1 MIRRSQPHHPAS
13 HAPASHALASHA
25 LASHAPPSHAPP
37 RPRRRRTSLA
47 LAFAFT
53 IALALLLAPAA
64 FAAAGGGTGG
74 FGGGGGGGIGH
85 GGGGKAFFLYL
96 IFRAILD
103 LILLAHGVARVIVI
117 AVIVAVV
124 LYVAYGRRMHAW
136 WAARPRSGRAARR
149 RVAQRQRKVELAAA
163 EAAED
168 DPAFAPEVVRGEAV
182 RLFTQ
187 VQSAWDAANR
197 IRLRSLVEPELLA
210 EWERRLDD
218 FARRGWRNRVQPIGD
233 PKVEYV
239 GLTRR
244 GGDEQDRVVVRIEAR
259 LRDYV
264 EDLSGNHIRRAGRM
278 TETTR
283 AREYWTLARRGTHWV
298 LVSIEQ
304 GAEGEH
310 ALKETVAATPWSDE
324 QSLRDQALV
333 EGAVADAVPAG
344 TSVAEVADVGYQGD
358 ARAAALDLSLADGRF
373 APAVLEVAARRAVA
387 AWADAVDGND
397 KGLLAC
403 ARTDAA
409 YALLHPDGGRTR
421 LVVRGPEVRQI
432 RIVALDAAAT
442 PPTMTID
449 VELAGRRYLEDRDTA
464 AVVSGSQ
471 TRVVTFTEHWT
482 LALEGPDEQ
491 PWQIAQVGAPAVTA

>member
-1 MIRRSQPHHPAS
+1 M
-13 HAPASHALASHA
+13 
-25 LASHAPPSHAPP
+25 
-37 RPRRRRTSLA
+37 
-47 LAFAFT
+47 
-53 IALALLLAPAA
+53 
-64 FAAAGGGTGG
+64 
-74 FGGGGGGGIGH
+74 
-85 GGGGKAFFLYL
+85 
-96 IFRAILD
+96 D
-103 LILLAHGVARVIVI
+103 LILLTHGVIRVLVFAFIA
-117 AVIVAVV
+117 AVIGY
-124 LYVAYGRRMHAW
+124 LFFGRRVRAW
-136 WAARPRSGRAARR
+136 WQARPRSGRSARR
-149 RVAQRQRKVELAAA
+149 QVAKRQRKVELAAA

-168 DPAFAPEVVRGEAV
+168 DPAFAPDVVRAEAA

-187 VQSAWDAANR
+187 VQSAWDAGNR
-197 IRLRSLVEPELLA
+197 IRLRALVAPELLA

-218 FARRGWRNRVQPIGD
+218 FARRGWRNRVTPIGD

-244 GGDEQDRVVVRIEAR
+244 GGSEQDRVVVRIEAR

-264 EDLSGNHIRRAGRM
+264 EDQRGNHIKRAGRLS
-278 TETTR
+278 ETTR
-283 AREYWTLARRGTHWV
+283 VREFWTLGRRGGHWI

-304 GAEGEH
+304 GAEGKH
-310 ALKETVAATPWSDE
+310 ALEDTVAATPWSDE
-324 QSLRDQALV
+324 RTLQDEALV
-333 EGAVADAVPAG
+333 EGAVADAVPEG
-344 TSVAEVADVGYQGD
+344 TSVVEVADLDYQGE

-387 AWADAVDGND
+387 AWARAVDGDD
-397 KGLLAC
+397 KALLAL

-409 YALLHPDGGRTR
+409 YALLHPEGGQTR

-449 VELAGRRYLEDRDTA
+449 VVLAGRRYLEDRDTT

-471 TRVVTFTEHWT
+471 TRTVTFTERWT

-491 PWQIAQVGAPAVTA
+491 PWQIARVGVPAVPA